1 MRLWAIAI
9 KPVIVTRCNR
19 MATWLMLHRKGG
31 QLPNMTRIIKPKAT
45 TMEIIDISNETVS
58 LESNDKESYWK
69 TLFRST
75 LGSSR
80 GNNVNR

>member
-1 MRLWAIAI
+1 MAI
-9 KPVIVTRCNR
+9 
-19 MATWLMLHRKGG
+19 WLILHRKGG
-31 QLPNMTRIIKPKAT
+31 QLPNDAIIKPKAT
-45 TMEIIDISNETVS
+45 TIEIVDIRNETVS
-58 LESNDKESYWK
+58 LESNDEESYWK